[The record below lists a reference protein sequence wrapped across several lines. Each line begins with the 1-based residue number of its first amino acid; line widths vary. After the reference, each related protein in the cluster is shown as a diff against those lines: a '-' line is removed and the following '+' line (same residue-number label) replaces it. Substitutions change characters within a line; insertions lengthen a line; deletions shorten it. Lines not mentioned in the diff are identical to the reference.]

1 MDHLALQRYS
11 RHILLPQIDL
21 AGQKKLNDSRAL
33 IIGLGGLGS
42 PVALYLASSGIG
54 HLVIC
59 DTDHVELS
67 NLQRQIIHTTQT
79 VGQQKT
85 KSAQSALKALNP
97 HIQTTTISQHLHDD
111 SLHTQVRAADIVIDA
126 SDNFKT
132 RYEINKACIANK
144 TPLISGAVIQ
154 MTGQATVFDSRN
166 KSSPCYQC
174 LYPDN
179 GIEQTD
185 NCNANGILAPATG
198 IIGSIQAT
206 ETIKTLLDIGNNL
219 CGRLL
224 LIDALNMSIRTMK
237 LKKDPNCPACS

>member
-1 MDHLALQRYS
+1 MDDLILQRYS

-21 AGQKKLNDSRAL
+21 AGQKKLQHSRAL

-59 DTDHVELS
+59 DPDDVELS

-79 VGQQKT
+79 IGQQKT
-85 KSAQSALKALNP
+85 KSAQNMLRALNP
-97 HIQTTTISQHLHDD
+97 HTQVTTISESLYGD
-111 SLHTQVRAADIVIDA
+111 SLQNQIKAVDIVIDA

-132 RYEINKACIANK
+132 RFEINKACVTNK

-166 KSSPCYQC
+166 KNSPCYQC
-174 LYPDN
+174 LYSNNDT
-179 GIEQTD
+179 EQAD
-185 NCNANGILAPATG
+185 SCNSSGVLAPATG
-198 IIGSIQAT
+198 IIGSIQAA
-206 ETIKTLLDIGNNL
+206 ETIKTLLNIGKNL

-224 LIDALNMSIRTMK
+224 TIDVLNMSIRTIK
-237 LKKDPNCPACS
+237 LKKDPDCPICS

>member
-1 MDHLALQRYS
+1 MDDLTLQRYS
-11 RHILLPQIDL
+11 RHLLLPQIDL
-21 AGQKKLNDSRAL
+21 AGQKKLGCSRAL

-42 PVALYLASSGIG
+42 PVALYLASSGVG

-79 VGQQKT
+79 IGQQKT
-85 KSAQSALKALNP
+85 KSAQNMLQALNP
-97 HIQTTTISQHLHDD
+97 HTQITTISERLNDNN
-111 SLHTQVRAADIVIDA
+111 LHTQIAEADIVIDA
-126 SDNFKT
+126 SDNFIT
-132 RYEINKACIANK
+132 RFEINKACITNK

-154 MTGQATVFDSRN
+154 MTGQVTVFDSRK

-179 GIEQTD
+179 DTEPTD
-185 NCNANGILAPATG
+185 NCNANGVLAPATG
-198 IIGSIQAT
+198 IIGSIQAA
-206 ETIKTLLDIGNNL
+206 ETIKTLLGIGNNL

-224 LIDALNMSIRTMK
+224 LIDALNMSMRTIK
-237 LKKDPNCPACS
+237 LQK